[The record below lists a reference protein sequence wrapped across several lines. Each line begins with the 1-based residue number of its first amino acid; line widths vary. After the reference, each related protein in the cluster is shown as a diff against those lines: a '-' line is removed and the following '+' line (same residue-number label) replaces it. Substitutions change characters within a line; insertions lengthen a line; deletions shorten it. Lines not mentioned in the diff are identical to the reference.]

1 VIVENLFA
9 APGIGMLLVQAIEA
23 RDLVTVQGITL
34 FIAVA
39 FVLVNFAVDLL
50 YSVLDP
56 RIRRGSASLATA

>member
-1 VIVENLFA
+1 
-9 APGIGMLLVQAIEA
+9 MLLVQAINA

-34 FIAVA
+34 FIAVS

-56 RIRRGSASLATA
+56 RIRRGHTGLARA